1 MNIVNMKYLSIMAS
15 LIACHNDRLNAS
27 RITLIVK
34 GLIIMTKAI
43 QLTDLEVKVNE
54 LKLNVNS
61 LTKVAN
67 KNSSLILD
75 TAILYNSVIVKAFGK
90 KATKE
95 QIKELNEKHLS
106 KLNQNT
112 KEKVSGLAN
121 TQKLCDITKKC
132 PNQDLKTLKDAVE
145 TETGEK
151 SLSKIKKALKSDTA
165 KKETGKTKEAKKSK
179 VMPMP
184 DEIKN
189 QADFIQWFLAQSP
202 ATQYKIIT
210 YSFNLDIDMKDKDNV
225 IDKQFLSDVIS
236 LVPAIYTPA
245 LIENS

>member
-1 MNIVNMKYLSIMAS
+1 
-15 LIACHNDRLNAS
+15 
-27 RITLIVK
+27 
-34 GLIIMTKAI
+34 MTKVI

-54 LKLNVNS
+54 LKTNVNS
-61 LTKVAN
+61 LTKIAN
-67 KNSSLILD
+67 KNSSLMLD

-106 KLNQNT
+106 KLNQYT

-151 SLSKIKKALKSDTA
+151 SFSKIKKALKSDTA
-165 KKETGKTKEAKKSK
+165 KKETGETGETKETKKSK

-184 DEIKN
+184 EEIKN

-210 YSFNLDIDMKDKDNV
+210 YSFNLDIDKKDKDNV
-225 IDKQFLSDVIS
+225 IDPQFLSDVIS

-245 LIENS
+245 LIENA

>member
-1 MNIVNMKYLSIMAS
+1 
-15 LIACHNDRLNAS
+15 
-27 RITLIVK
+27 VK

-43 QLTDLEVKVNE
+43 QLTDLEIKVNE

-61 LTKVAN
+61 LTKIAN
-67 KNSSLILD
+67 KNSSLMLD

-106 KLNQNT
+106 KLNQYT

-145 TETGEK
+145 LETGEK
-151 SLSKIKKALKSDTA
+151 SFSKIKKALKSDTA
-165 KKETGKTKEAKKSK
+165 KKETETETDDDTVLDEDGSVTKTKKVK
-179 VMPMP
+179 VMTMP

-225 IDKQFLSDVIS
+225 IDPQFLSDVIS

-245 LIENS
+245 LIENA